1 MQNLRSKV
9 MKLVIDTVNN
19 KISLNNIDI
28 TDSVKEIKVKA
39 KDFKKVYTVLE
50 IPIENVDMK

>member
-39 KDFKKVYTVLE
+39 KDFKKVYTVLS
-50 IPIENVDMK
+50 IPIENVDME

>member
-1 MQNLRSKV
+1 